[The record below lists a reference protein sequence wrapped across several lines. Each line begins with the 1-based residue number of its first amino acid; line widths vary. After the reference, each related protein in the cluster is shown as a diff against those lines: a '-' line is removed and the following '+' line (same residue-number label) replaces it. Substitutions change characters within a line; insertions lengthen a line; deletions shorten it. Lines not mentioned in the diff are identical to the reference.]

1 MKIYFYQKMT
11 TKQIRFTANEEML
24 SALSELK
31 QKFKLLS
38 EVDILKLAL
47 SKFYTQELGYDE
59 NGFSPEFQK
68 ELDTAIADI
77 EKEKN
82 LEGPFN
88 SVDDFFDTI

>member
-1 MKIYFYQKMT
+1 MT

-24 SALSELK
+24 AAFKELK

-47 SKFYTQELGYDE
+47 SKFYSQELGYDE
-59 NGFSPEFQK
+59 NGFSPAFQK
-68 ELDTAIADI
+68 ELDEAIADT
-77 EKEKN
+77 ENNKN

-88 SVDDFFDTI
+88 SVDEFFDSMK